1 MVTLVIGGAASGKSE
16 YAEQSLLKASEGPRV
31 YIATLHANDAES
43 EQRIQKHREARAGRS
58 FRTIECYTG
67 LDRVV
72 LEDPSDVLLD
82 CMGNLLA
89 NELYDPD
96 GAGRNAVS
104 AILRGV
110 DHLIPQC
117 RNLVLVTNEVG
128 AGGTDYEG
136 DTLTY
141 LKYMGELNRALAARA
156 DRVAEVAAGLP
167 LIYKGGDTV

>member
-16 YAEQSLLKASEGPRV
+16 YAEQSLLKASENPRV
-31 YIATLHANDAES
+31 YIATLHPFDGES
-43 EQRIQKHREARAGRS
+43 EERIRKHRAARAGRG
-58 FRTIECYTG
+58 FTTIECYTG
-67 LDRVV
+67 LDRVH
-72 LEDPSDVLLD
+72 LEEPSDVLLD

-96 GAGRNAVS
+96 GAGSDAVA
-104 AILRGV
+104 AILNGIDR
-110 DHLIPQC
+110 LIPQC

-141 LKYMGELNRALAARA
+141 LQSMGELNQALAARA
-156 DRVAEVAAGLP
+156 DRVVEVLAGLP
-167 LIYKGGDTV
+167 LVYKGGETV